1 MSYIKSESKVVTLR
15 NIVDYLV
22 NLNPKIY
29 KEQDIIDVKK
39 TFKIKLFII

>member
-1 MSYIKSESKVVTLR
+1 MSYIKSESKVVTFR

-29 KEQDIIDVKK
+29 KEQDIIDVKN
-39 TFKIKLFII
+39 I